1 MNLAYD
7 EVLERR
13 NELLRRQVGEMLVKE
28 NQYGLKDQE
37 SHFLR
42 RMIKEL
48 HQTEFELSGKSL

>member
-1 MNLAYD
+1 MAYD

-13 NELLRRQVGEMLVKE
+13 NELLRRQVGEMLAKE